1 MEEQEC
7 VSAAAAAAGMSAE
20 VAREAGR
27 RNVAKLGFLAQVF
40 LKSQVKQ
47 SSSQRKSL
55 ENDQKTGRPVNS
67 ED

>member
-7 VSAAAAAAGMSAE
+7 VSAAAAGMGAE

-27 RNVAKLGFLAQVF
+27 RNVAKLGFLAQGF
-40 LKSQVKQ
+40 FKSQVKQ

>member
-7 VSAAAAAAGMSAE
+7 VSAAAAAAAAGMSAE

-47 SSSQRKSL
+47 SSKPAQVPR
-55 ENDQKTGRPVNS
+55 E
-67 ED
+67 